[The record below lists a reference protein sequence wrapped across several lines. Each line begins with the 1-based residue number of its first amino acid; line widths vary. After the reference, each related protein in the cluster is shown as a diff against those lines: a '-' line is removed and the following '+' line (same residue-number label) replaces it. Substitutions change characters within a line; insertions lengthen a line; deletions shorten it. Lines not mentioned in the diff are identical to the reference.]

1 MTALELLKFARELLS
16 DPDRHVPCVIA
27 KTAEGKP
34 CYPHTKEAAKWGV
47 LGALCVKDVPDA
59 IYRQARDALYRE
71 FNDEGLMQY
80 EISHSHEDVIA
91 GFDRAI
97 AAMEAA
103 RN

>member
-16 DPDRHVPCVIA
+16 DPARHQPCVLA
-27 KTAEGKP
+27 RTAEDKP

-47 LGALCVKDVPDA
+47 LGALCVKEVPDA
-59 IYRQARDALYRE
+59 VYRQARDALYRE
-71 FNDEGLMQY
+71 FSDQGLMQY
-80 EISHSHEDVIA
+80 ESSHSHEAVIA

-103 RN
+103 QN